1 MYGCMRVRS
10 HATHGQA
17 WCKRCKM
24 CITTRI
30 FKMNILCSCYWGA
43 AIQECSQNIFVLR
56 SSHWDVFIS
65 KAVLNL
71 WSISF
76 KNTCDGVQL
85 DHWCRRAIFHHI
97 ILLNNCFCEK
107 LLRNCI
113 YVLCWNLVLNPGFD
127 LSFWGAVIKICPFL
141 TLCWVNKDDNI

>member
-1 MYGCMRVRS
+1 MYGCMHVRS

-76 KNTCDGVQL
+76 KNTCDGVQFGPL
-85 DHWCRRAIFHHI
+85 MQKSYISSRHFAKQLLLWKTSQKLHLCSLLEFSTEPRVRLIF
-97 ILLNNCFCEK
+97 
-107 LLRNCI
+107 LRCCHKN
-113 YVLCWNLVLNPGFD
+113 
-127 LSFWGAVIKICPFL
+127 LSFLNLMLGE
-141 TLCWVNKDDNI
+141 